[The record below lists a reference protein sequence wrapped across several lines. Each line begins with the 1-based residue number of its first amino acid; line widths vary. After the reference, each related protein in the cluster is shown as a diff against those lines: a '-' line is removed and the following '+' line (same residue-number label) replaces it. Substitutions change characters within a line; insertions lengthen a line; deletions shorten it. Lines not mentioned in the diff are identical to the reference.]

1 MKKFFT
7 LAIMGLAM
15 TSMPFGAMASEHI
28 SPVSVENSDCLGTR
42 SDNIYTGDEDVNKWE
57 ITYNDGILTVTWM
70 NFVAN
75 CCSEGFKTWFERDGD
90 KLIFN
95 AEENEALC
103 NCICNFDVTST
114 FGQIEPGHYTITFCN
129 YGHEVFTAE
138 IDIEEGADI
147 SLSKKPSGIR
157 AISPANEMVSLS
169 ADGVLHIAS
178 EGKVTVEIFDASGAT
193 HARINADSNA
203 DIDIKSLPKGIYLA
217 KAKAG
222 NRIESLRFVR

>member
-1 MKKFFT
+1 
-7 LAIMGLAM
+7 MGLAM
-15 TSMPFGAMASEHI
+15 TSMPFGAMASERI
-28 SPVSVENSDCLGTR
+28 EPTSIENSDCLGTR
-42 SDNIYTGDEDVNKWE
+42 SDDPYSDDYDANKWG
-57 ITYNDGILTVTWM
+57 ITYNNGILTVTWM
-70 NFVAN
+70 NLVAN
-75 CCSEGFKTWFERDGD
+75 CCPNGFNTWFERGGNN
-90 KLIFN
+90 LIFN
-95 AEENEALC
+95 AQENDAFC
-103 NCICNFDVTST
+103 DCICTFDVTST